1 MPLEIIY
8 QDSYCLLVTK
18 PNNVLVHHAHHSRNK
33 IDEESL
39 LQLIEHQLGAR
50 YYPIHRLDRKT
61 SGIILLASKR
71 EYVASFQALFTNN
84 EIQKIYYGVVRG
96 FSEDNKVINSPVKG
110 RDALVYREAET
121 HLNCLD
127 KIELNIPVKPYDSS
141 RYSLVEL
148 KPKTGRMHQLR
159 IHMNKV
165 STPLINDAKYGDKN
179 HDLMYAKQFG
189 WKNLFLHAG
198 SLEFT
203 HPFTEEK
210 LILKSSFS
218 EDWIQLFE
226 KFSWKNPLS

>member
-1 MPLEIIY
+1 MPLEVIY
-8 QDSYCLLVTK
+8 QDNYCLLVTK

-33 IDEESL
+33 IDEVSL
-39 LQLIEHQLGAR
+39 IQLIENQFGKR

-71 EYVASFQALFTNN
+71 EYVASFQALFTTN
-84 EIQKIYYGVVRG
+84 EIQKIYFGVVRG
-96 FSEDNKVINSPVKG
+96 FSQEHLIINSPVKG
-110 RDALVYREAET
+110 RDALVYKDAET
-121 HLNCLD
+121 QLKLLD
-127 KIELNIPVKPYDSS
+127 KITLDIPVKPYDSS

-148 KPKTGRMHQLR
+148 KPTTGRMHQLR

-198 SLEFT
+198 SLEFI
-203 HPFTEEK
+203 HPFTNQK

-218 EDWIQLFE
+218 EDWIKLFQE
-226 KFSWKNPLS
+226 FSWKNPLK